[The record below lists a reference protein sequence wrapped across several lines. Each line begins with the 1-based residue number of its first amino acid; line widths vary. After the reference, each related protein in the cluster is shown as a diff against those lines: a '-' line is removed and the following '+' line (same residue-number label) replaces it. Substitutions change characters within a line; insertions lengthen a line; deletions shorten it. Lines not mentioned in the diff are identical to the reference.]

1 MSTKSTGAAL
11 EARKRLPAYKAEGL
25 ALEQNSPRF
34 AGKVGP
40 RGQAWGRLVSK
51 GGLDFSGWYWGRAVT
66 FDCKSTGGKSFPLNE
81 RNVKPHQ
88 ARRLKEAHEMG
99 AIAFFLVEFT
109 DATGEPLYFALTWP
123 VLAPYWEAF
132 DRARYV
138 GGKAPASIP
147 LNVFRQSCRE
157 VGRGKSGLD
166 LAGTVE
172 QLITWRASL
181 PESDG
186 ERSLSSD
193 DSEGA
198 QLAGEVEQ

>member
-1 MSTKSTGAAL
+1 MTTKNSGGAL
-11 EARKRLPAYKAEGL
+11 EALVRKRLPAYKEEGL

-40 RGQAWGRLVSK
+40 RGQARGRLVSK

-66 FDCKSTGGKSFPLNE
+66 FDTKSTGGKSFPLNE

-109 DATGEPLYFALTWP
+109 EAAGEPLYFVLTWP
-123 VLAPYWEAF
+123 VLKPWWEAV

-147 LNVFRQSCRE
+147 LEVFDQGCQKVVRDR
-157 VGRGKSGLD
+157 RGLD
-166 LAGTVE
+166 LVPVVVYLAE
-172 QLITWRASL
+172 LAEKARA
-181 PESDG
+181 
-186 ERSLSSD
+186 R
-193 DSEGA
+193 
-198 QLAGEVEQ
+198 